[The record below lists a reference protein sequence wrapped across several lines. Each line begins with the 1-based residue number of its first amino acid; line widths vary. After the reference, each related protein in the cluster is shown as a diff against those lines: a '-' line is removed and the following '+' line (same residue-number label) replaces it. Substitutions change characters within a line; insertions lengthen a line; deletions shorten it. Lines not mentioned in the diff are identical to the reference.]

1 MRFERRSF
9 KKYDLKPGMV
19 VLRRDGN
26 FSIVNEDLTLI
37 VRMSWWLR
45 LEEYNDDLLN
55 FFQRRFDILSVYKN
69 SQKINVIHKISSN
82 TISSNIDQKLLTLI
96 WKRNEIQ

>member
-1 MRFERRSF
+1 MRFERIAF
-9 KKYDLKPGMV
+9 KKSDLKPGMV

-26 FSIVNEDLTLI
+26 FSIVNEGLTLI
-37 VRMSWWLR
+37 VRMNGWIG

-55 FFQRRFDILSVYKN
+55 FFQKRLDILSVYKT
-69 SQKINVIHKISSN
+69 SQKINVIHRISSN

>member
-1 MRFERRSF
+1 MRFERIAF
-9 KKYDLKPGMV
+9 KKSDLKPGMV

-37 VRMSWWLR
+37 VRMSGWIG
-45 LEEYNDDLLN
+45 LEQYNDDLLN
-55 FFQRRFDILSVYKN
+55 FFQRRLDILSVYKT
-69 SQKINVIHKISSN
+69 SQKINVIHKIFS
-82 TISSNIDQKLLTLI
+82 SSNIDQKLLTLI